1 MMLHTTTSFKNK
13 TQSLNNIIINITA
26 ITQKVI
32 AMRTEFDNITSSI
45 SISMGLKNRIR
56 KLKGSMTYEQYLN
69 HILRNQKEPPKE
81 TPHNTMIEIARFDR
95 KTLVHNHGDYKL
107 LLQYNEP
114 TDSDNHIFD
123 ISIERVLHKGRET
136 TMDEFLKAYQ
146 SKHEGKVAK
155 SYEIYFQLLETVI
168 NRETKIRFKHKGR
181 MEDHEQWKKE
191 FDNLGLTRK
200 AYEYDI
206 QDKLADYESG
216 VAFQ

>member
-1 MMLHTTTSFKNK
+1 M
-13 TQSLNNIIINITA
+13 
-26 ITQKVI
+26 VI
-32 AMRTEFDNITSSI
+32 AIRTEFDNITSTI
-45 SISMGLKNRIR
+45 SVSMGLKNRIR

-69 HILRNQKEPPKE
+69 HILRNQDEPTRNE
-81 TPHNTMIEIARFDR
+81 TANRIEIARFDR
-95 KTLVHNHGDYKL
+95 KTLVHNHGEYKL
-107 LLQYNEP
+107 ILQYNEP

-123 ISIERVLHKGRET
+123 ISIERVLHKGQDT

-155 SYEIYFQLLETVI
+155 SYDLYFQLLETVI

-181 MEDHEQWKKE
+181 IEDHEQWKKE

-206 QDKLADYESG
+206 QDKLTDYESG